1 MHSFSDIELWALI
14 KQNNTAAFA
23 TLYNRYW
30 EKFYALCYWH
40 VLEQET
46 AKDIVQEL
54 FIDLWDKRD
63 RIDIRET
70 AEGYLKVAVRN
81 RVLNHIRSLNTKR
94 KHYDAARSNLEK
106 EMMSESLNN
115 ERELR
120 RLYQEEIGKLPPR
133 MKEIYMLNKEEGLS
147 IAQVAQRLDLSEQT
161 VKNQLGNALKKI
173 RSGLEHYRILLFLVL
188 FMAERLLGK

>member
-1 MHSFSDIELWALI
+1 M
-14 KQNNTAAFA
+14 AFEA
-23 TLYNRYW
+23 LYNRYW
-30 EKFYALCYWH
+30 EKFYTLCYWH
-40 VLEQET
+40 LLEQET

-63 RIDIRET
+63 KIDIRET

-81 RVLNHIRSLNTKR
+81 RVLNHIRSVNTKR
-94 KHYDAARSNLEK
+94 KHYDAARSAIEK
-106 EMMSESLNN
+106 ETHSEDLNN

-133 MKEIYMLNKEEGLS
+133 MKEIYLLNKEQGMS
-147 IAQVAQRLDLSEQT
+147 IAQVADQLSLSEQT

-173 RSGLEHYRILLFLVL
+173 RGGLEHYRLLSLFFAVVSFFGKILI
-188 FMAERLLGK
+188 

>member
-1 MHSFSDIELWALI
+1 MI

-94 KHYDAARSNLEK
+94 KHYDAARNNLEK

-147 IAQVAQRLDLSEQT
+147 ITQVAERLDLSEQT
-161 VKNQLGNALKKI
+161 IKNQLGNALKKI
-173 RSGLEHYRILLFLVL
+173 RSGLEHYRILLFLVF
-188 FMAERLLGK
+188 FMAERFLGK